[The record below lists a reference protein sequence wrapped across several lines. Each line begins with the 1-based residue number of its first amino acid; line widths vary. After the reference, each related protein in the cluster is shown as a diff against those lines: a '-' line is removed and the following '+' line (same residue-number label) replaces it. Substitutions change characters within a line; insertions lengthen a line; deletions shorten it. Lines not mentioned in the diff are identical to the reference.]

1 MCLLIVAHSRL
12 KQRDHEFET
21 SLSYIGDTIQKRGSL
36 IGGANV

>member
-12 KQRDHEFET
+12 KQKDHEFET
-21 SLSYIGDTIQKRGSL
+21 MSYIGDTIQKRGSL